1 MSKGIKGIR
10 VALLFGGQ
18 SVEHNISVLSA
29 AGVADALQ
37 KAGYECIFI
46 CIDKQGYWH
55 LMPSVVSP
63 DVPNPSS
70 PSNSS
75 NSSSPSNSSNSS
87 SPSNSSNSSSSSN
100 SPSPSPSTDLP
111 NTSTAKENISLGRIS
126 IVPGG
131 GKANGLQLDA
141 KSIPVDMVFPILHGI
156 YGEDGKIQGA
166 LDSCAI
172 PYIGG
177 GVTASAITND
187 KDITKRLLSQAGIDT
202 AKHITIRSDEYPQIN
217 THKGQVYPSTY
228 QSTYPSTYPSTY
240 TSTYTSTYKRAVA
253 ELSTPFWVK
262 PANLGSSLGIQRVA
276 TAADFASAVSE
287 AFNLDSKVI
296 LEEHI
301 QGREMECSVL
311 EDASGITVSLPGE
324 IIVTGKHYFYDYD
337 AKYNDPQGAKLEV
350 PAKCSAEVVDKIKQ
364 IAIKTFKILEC
375 RNIMRLDIFLADS
388 KSEANRI
395 IVNEVQTIPGF
406 TAISMYPKLLAH
418 AGIPLVEI
426 VERLVSSVQHRG

>member
-1 MSKGIKGIR
+1 MSKDRKGIR

-29 AGVADALQ
+29 TAVADALQ
-37 KAGYECIFI
+37 QAGYECIFI
-46 CIDKQGYWH
+46 CIDKQGSWH
-55 LMPSVVSP
+55 LMPSVASP
-63 DVPNPSS
+63 DIPNPSS

-75 NSSSPSNSSNSS
+75 NSL
-87 SPSNSSNSSSSSN
+87 
-100 SPSPSPSTDLP
+100 PSPSTDTP
-111 NTSTAKENISLGRIS
+111 DTSTAKENVSLGRIS

-131 GKANGLQLDA
+131 GTAKGLQLDA
-141 KSIPVDMVFPILHGI
+141 KSIPVDMVFPVLHGI

-187 KDITKRLLSQAGIDT
+187 KDITKRLLIQAGIDT
-202 AKHITIRSDEYPQIN
+202 AEHITIRSDEYPQ
-217 THKGQVYPSTY
+217 TSVDKEQVYA
-228 QSTYPSTYPSTY
+228 
-240 TSTYTSTYKRAVA
+240 STYKSAVA

-262 PANLGSSLGIQRVA
+262 PANLGSSLGIQRVTTA
-276 TAADFASAVSE
+276 TDFTNAVQE
-287 AFNLDSKVI
+287 AFKLDSKVI

-311 EDASGITVSLPGE
+311 EDTSGITVSLPGE

-388 KSEANRI
+388 QPETSRI
-395 IVNEVQTIPGF
+395 VVNEVQTIPGF
-406 TAISMYPKLLAH
+406 TAISMYPKLLTH

-426 VERLVSSVQHRG
+426 VERLVSSVQHRGQ

>member
-75 NSSSPSNSSNSS
+75 NSSNSS
-87 SPSNSSNSSSSSN
+87 SL
-100 SPSPSPSTDLP
+100 PSTDSP

-131 GKANGLQLDA
+131 GKANGLQLGS

-202 AKHITIRSDEYPQIN
+202 AKHITIRSDEYPQTN
-217 THKGQVYPSTY
+217 TDKGQVYASTY
-228 QSTYPSTYPSTY
+228 Q
-240 TSTYTSTYKRAVA
+240 RAVA
-253 ELSTPFWVK
+253 ELSIPFWVK

-276 TAADFASAVSE
+276 TAADFAKAVSE

-350 PAKCSAEVVDKIKQ
+350 PAKCSVEVTDKIKQ

-375 RNIMRLDIFLADS
+375 CNIMRLDIFLADS
-388 KSEANRI
+388 KSEASRI

>member
-1 MSKGIKGIR
+1 MSKGIKGVR

-18 SVEHNISVLSA
+18 SVEHNISVISA
-29 AGVADALQ
+29 AAVADALQ
-37 KAGYECIFI
+37 QVGYECIFI
-46 CIDKQGYWH
+46 CIDKQGCWH
-55 LMPSVVSP
+55 LMPSVASP
-63 DVPNPSS
+63 DIPSS
-70 PSNSS
+70 P
-75 NSSSPSNSSNSS
+75 
-87 SPSNSSNSSSSSN
+87 N
-100 SPSPSPSTDLP
+100 SPNSLPSPSTDTP
-111 NTSTAKENISLGRIS
+111 NTSAAKGNVSLGRIS

-131 GKANGLQLDA
+131 GTANGLQLDA
-141 KSIPVDMVFPILHGI
+141 KSIPVDMVFPVLHGI

-187 KDITKRLLSQAGIDT
+187 KDITKRLLIQAGIDT
-202 AKHITIRSDEYPQIN
+202 ARHITLRSDEYPQ
-217 THKGQVYPSTY
+217 TSVDKEQVYP
-228 QSTYPSTYPSTY
+228 
-240 TSTYTSTYKRAVA
+240 STYKRAVA

-276 TAADFASAVSE
+276 TAEDFANAVQE
-287 AFNLDSKVI
+287 AFKLDSKVI

-350 PAKCSAEVVDKIKQ
+350 PAKCSTEVVDKIKQ

-388 KSEANRI
+388 QPEASRI
-395 IVNEVQTIPGF
+395 VVNEVQTIPGF
-406 TAISMYPKLLAH
+406 TAISMYPKLLTH
-418 AGIPLVEI
+418 AGIPLIEI
-426 VERLVSSVQHRG
+426 VERLVSSVQHRGQ

>member
-37 KAGYECIFI
+37 KTGYECIFI

-75 NSSSPSNSSNSS
+75 NSS
-87 SPSNSSNSSSSSN
+87 N

-111 NTSTAKENISLGRIS
+111 NTSTTKENISLGRIS

-131 GKANGLQLDA
+131 GTANGLQIDA
-141 KSIPVDMVFPILHGI
+141 KSIPVDMVFPVLHGI

-202 AKHITIRSDEYPQIN
+202 AKHITIRSDEYPQTN

-228 QSTYPSTYPSTY
+228 QSTYP
-240 TSTYTSTYKRAVA
+240 STYTSTYKRAVA

-276 TAADFASAVSE
+276 TAADFAKAVSE

-388 KSEANRI
+388 KSEASRI

-406 TAISMYPKLLAH
+406 TTISMYPKLLAH